1 MAYAINTYIED
12 VKTDDL
18 ELLAA
23 IDLLKNWNLRT
34 DFDNRAAALAILTF
48 PLTFDIA
55 NYMNDTKKITKRLKD
70 SILKLKSNY
79 GRFDVPL
86 GEVQRLVRGDIDL
99 PLDGGPGNMRAIY
112 STWENGKMVAKVGD
126 CFVQIVE
133 WDPEGNVKSESIH
146 QYGSNTSDSSSPFFN
161 NQSKIFSEKKMKPV
175 YFNLDDIKNNLHSK
189 YEVSSNRK

>member
-1 MAYAINTYIED
+1 M
-12 VKTDDL
+12 
-18 ELLAA
+18 
-23 IDLLKNWNLRT
+23 
-34 DFDNRAAALAILTF
+34 
-48 PLTFDIA
+48 
-55 NYMNDTKKITKRLKD
+55 
-70 SILKLKSNY
+70 
-79 GRFDVPL
+79 
-86 GEVQRLVRGDIDL
+86 QRLVRGDVDL